1 MIFVTEL
8 RFHEGRRSPV
18 IIWLCLW
25 FSSICFNEISQNVH
39 NLWNLSC
46 RSFKSRKGL
55 HGQFARYLQFCV
67 FFLYLKFGLMNFFCL
82 LTDTRKGT
90 HMFSSPANLGNLPKE
105 TRYISL
111 EDLYFL
117 YPITLRNRIELRQDL
132 CLSMRKL
139 SNLSRHMLPFGN
151 LWHGVFFSVS
161 LFFRI
166 PSHKNC
172 IVLNCF

>member
-1 MIFVTEL
+1 MLARTPAYCFSRNFSCFRFSSSLKAIKRSMSKVRTIVCCVNIIKMIFVTEL

-90 HMFSSPANLGNLPKE
+90 HMFNSPANLRKSTKRNTINLA
-105 TRYISL
+105 R
-111 EDLYFL
+111 
-117 YPITLRNRIELRQDL
+117 R
-132 CLSMRKL
+132 
-139 SNLSRHMLPFGN
+139 
-151 LWHGVFFSVS
+151 S
-161 LFFRI
+161 LFSLFHNI
-166 PSHKNC
+166 T
-172 IVLNCF
+172 